1 MLTILAPMQCLF
13 EVAEDKQQEADRVL
27 EIYLKKRVSD
37 VMYQA
42 RVDSVKVY
50 YVKRDQ
56 ILDDTLARPIEL
68 EYGQYLDGWLK
79 WCDDEVWPKLY
90 RYWCLEEFKRKR
102 KRGQACRLSCEDSAQ
117 NRGGSRPFTETQ
129 QVLVCSVMS
138 FVGPIE

>member
-1 MLTILAPMQCLF
+1 MQRLF
-13 EVAEDKQQEADRVL
+13 EVAEDNQQEADRVL
-27 EIYLKKRVSD
+27 VTYLKKRVSN

-50 YVKRDQ
+50 YEKRDQ
-56 ILDDTLARPIEL
+56 ILDDALARPIEL
-68 EYGQYLDGWLK
+68 EYEQYLDGRLK
-79 WCDDEVWPKLY
+79 WCNDEVWPKLC
-90 RYWCLEEFKRKR
+90 RYWCSEEFKRKR

>member
-1 MLTILAPMQCLF
+1 MQRLF

-50 YVKRDQ
+50 YAKRDQ

-68 EYGQYLDGWLK
+68 EYEQYLDG
-79 WCDDEVWPKLY
+79 
-90 RYWCLEEFKRKR
+90 
-102 KRGQACRLSCEDSAQ
+102 RLCGAMMRCGLNSAVIGAQ
-117 NRGGSRPFTETQ
+117 KNSK
-129 QVLVCSVMS
+129 
-138 FVGPIE
+138 